1 MFDDPESS
9 LAFYVYT
16 TLYNSQNLIAFTQII
31 TIHKERVELEERFPT
46 NVRKYQLDRVIAR
59 FDFETKG
66 AGELSLHRG
75 DVIEVI
81 NRNDENWWRGRTS
94 DGRCGLFPSNFV
106 DDLPSVI

>member
-16 TLYNSQNLIAFTQII
+16 TLYNSQIFIAFTRII
-31 TIHKERVELEERFPT
+31 AIHKERRFPT